1 MGTQALCLVFMIR
14 SASGW
19 KLPTRGLTC
28 WLYGVYGASGSSQG
42 KRNFFG
48 FSIKETSSEN
58 RQKCCPTMKR
68 SSKPNRASHD
78 IGLYAER
85 DAVALYFQQSSESSS
100 YKAKEFFFKLT
111 VSPVARFIPVLNL
124 VFQSLGS
131 HPANS
136 FEMADLRRGRLIG
149 VEADN
154 SKQNKSSA
162 IFHKPWSDE
171 LATDCGF
178 ASMPFFYWRKKKQQ
192 VQGSTKIKIFV
203 RPSGNLS
210 VFLVRSYF
218 GR

>member
-1 MGTQALCLVFMIR
+1 MWNAVDMGIQALCLVFMIR

-48 FSIKETSSEN
+48 FFGFFW
-58 RQKCCPTMKR
+58 QKCCPTMKR

-162 IFHKPWSDE
+162 IFHKP
-171 LATDCGF
+171 
-178 ASMPFFYWRKKKQQ
+178 
-192 VQGSTKIKIFV
+192 
-203 RPSGNLS
+203 
-210 VFLVRSYF
+210 
-218 GR
+218 